1 MINAV
6 FNINKLECNTD
17 THTHTHTQHT
27 HIHTE
32 QKHQEEGKTN
42 RILHTKTKNKE

>member
-6 FNINKLECNTD
+6 FNIYMNKLVCNTD
-17 THTHTHTQHT
+17 THAHTHTHT
-27 HIHTE
+27 HTE

-42 RILHTKTKNKE
+42 RKLHTKTKNK